1 MARYQKG
8 EETRTRIL
16 QAAEECF
23 ARRGYDATGVAEIC
37 RRAGLS
43 KGAFYHHFASKQ
55 ALFLELLNR
64 WLGTLDE
71 QLEAINTGAADA
83 SEGLMRMAA
92 VARQA
97 FVDARGR
104 LALFLEFWN
113 QAQHD
118 PEVWKATIAP
128 YRRYREFFSR
138 MVAAGIAEGTLREV
152 DPDLAAR
159 VIVSFAVGLLLQGVL
174 DPQEA
179 DWGEVA
185 HEGIKIILQGLEAG
199 QRC

>member
-1 MARYQKG
+1 MARYRRG
-8 EETRTRIL
+8 EETRNRIL

-37 RRAGLS
+37 QRAGLS
-43 KGAFYHHFASKQ
+43 KGAFYHHFSSKQ

-71 QLEAINTGAADA
+71 QLEAISAGATDA
-83 SEGLMRMAA
+83 PERLTRMAE
-92 VARQA
+92 VTRRA

-118 PEVWKATIAP
+118 PAVWKATIAP
-128 YRRYREFFSR
+128 YRRYREFFAHL
-138 MVAAGIAEGTLREV
+138 VAAGVADGTLRQV
-152 DPDLAAR
+152 DPDMAAR

-174 DPQEA
+174 DPQET
-179 DWGEVA
+179 DWGQVA
-185 HEGIKIILQGLEAG
+185 QEGIKLILQGLESD
-199 QRC
+199 R